1 MNAASSSDAAQGS
14 GKTQGFRAW
23 FRDRLVA
30 GIIAAV
36 PLFVAWWVFQKLVLG
51 MDGVLAVVP
60 EEVRSLTWRPPW
72 LGTEVP
78 FLKTPGLGFLLTLIL
93 LIFLGSLARGFLGAQ
108 VVRFLSNLV
117 VRVPV
122 LGTIYS
128 ATRQLLETVF
138 SSQAQNFQRVVLVP
152 FPRSGSYCL
161 GFLTAQAWHGVE
173 TAVGQSMV
181 SVFVPTTPNP
191 TSGFFVMFPE
201 DDVTVLN
208 MTVEEAFKA
217 IMSSGIVTPRDGGV
231 LPGVTPHEVTTEL
244 YSVSGEVPVVDGLSD
259 PLQSDGSQEGNAEPE
274 TMLEERPEPA
284 DELLG
289 EDES

>member
-1 MNAASSSDAAQGS
+1 MNAAQSGESSSPKSQGL
-14 GKTQGFRAW
+14 RAW
-23 FRDRLVA
+23 LRDRLVA

-93 LIFLGSLARGFLGAQ
+93 LVLLGSLARGFLGTQ
-108 VVRFLSNLV
+108 LVRFLSNLV

-173 TAVGQSMV
+173 TAVGESMV

-201 DDVTVLN
+201 GDVTVLN

-244 YSVSGEVPVVDGLSD
+244 LSVSGEMPAVDDESDAAGRDAVDVPPADGKSD
-259 PLQSDGSQEGNAEPE
+259 PVDDADGVTGPGGQDDS
-274 TMLEERPEPA
+274 
-284 DELLG
+284 
-289 EDES
+289 